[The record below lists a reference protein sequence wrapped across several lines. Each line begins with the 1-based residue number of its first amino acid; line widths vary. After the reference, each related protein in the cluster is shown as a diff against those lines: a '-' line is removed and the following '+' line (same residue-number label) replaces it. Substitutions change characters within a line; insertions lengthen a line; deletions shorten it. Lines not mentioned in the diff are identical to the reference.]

1 MLYLITTELK
11 NAEIIRRFLVSK
23 YSKGFT
29 LIELIATMV
38 IASILASSL
47 ITGYRTYNEW
57 LKVNKE
63 ILNMVNTL
71 RQARDY
77 CMGANENFYLSV
89 DTDAD
94 TYTLKYKEAKNALNL
109 PGQND
114 NVFTMPSF
122 VDFTAS
128 TGLDA
133 ELVFNILGEPTE
145 GATITINTDER
156 TIEIVS
162 PTGYIYAHN

>member
-1 MLYLITTELK
+1 M
-11 NAEIIRRFLVSK
+11 SK

-47 ITGYRTYNEW
+47 ITGYRNYNEW
-57 LKVNKE
+57 QKVNKE
-63 ILNMVNTL
+63 ILTMVNTL
-71 RQARDY
+71 RQARDH
-77 CMGANENFYLSV
+77 CIEANENFYLSV

-94 TYTLKYKEAKNALNL
+94 TYTLKYKTTKVALNL

-114 NVFTMPSF
+114 NVFTMPIF

-128 TGLDA
+128 DVGTDL
-133 ELVFNILGEPTE
+133 EFNILGEPT
-145 GATITINTDER
+145 ATKTITINTDER
-156 TIEIVS
+156 TIEIVY
-162 PTGYIYAHN
+162 PTGNIYAHN

>member
-1 MLYLITTELK
+1 MT
-11 NAEIIRRFLVSK
+11 RFSQ
-23 YSKGFT
+23 GFT

-63 ILNMVNTL
+63 ILDMVNTI

-77 CMGANENFYLSV
+77 CMEANENFYLSV

-94 TYTLKYKEAKNALNL
+94 TYTLEYINDNTPLPL

-114 NVFTMPSF
+114 NVFTMPNF

-128 TGLDA
+128 TGLNE
-133 ELVFNILGEPTE
+133 ELVFNILGEPAE
-145 GATITINTDER
+145 EATITINTNER
-156 TIEIVS
+156 IIRIVS
-162 PTGYIYAHN
+162 PTGYIYAD

>member
-1 MLYLITTELK
+1 M
-11 NAEIIRRFLVSK
+11 SK

-47 ITGYRTYNEW
+47 ITGYRTYNEF

-63 ILNMVNTL
+63 ILNMVNTI

-77 CMGANENFYLSV
+77 CMEANENFYLSV

-94 TYTLKYKEAKNALNL
+94 TYTLEYINDNNALNL

-133 ELVFNILGEPTE
+133 ELVFNIVGEPTE
-145 GATITINTDER
+145 EATITINTNER
-156 TIEIVS
+156 TINIVY
-162 PTGYIYAHN
+162 PTGYIYAD

>member
-1 MLYLITTELK
+1 MYK
-11 NAEIIRRFLVSK
+11 H
-23 YSKGFT
+23 SKGFT

-47 ITGYRTYNEW
+47 VTGYRTYNEW
-57 LKVNKE
+57 LKVNEE

-77 CMGANENFYLSV
+77 CIEANENFYLSV
-89 DTDAD
+89 DAGSD
-94 TYTLKYKEAKNALNL
+94 TYTLKYKDTKDALNL

-114 NVFTMPSF
+114 NVFTMPNF

-128 TGLDA
+128 TVGTDLK
-133 ELVFNILGEPTE
+133 FNILGEPSATK
-145 GATITINTDER
+145 TITINTDER

-162 PTGYIYAHN
+162 PTGYIYAHI

>member
-1 MLYLITTELK
+1 M
-11 NAEIIRRFLVSK
+11 SK

-47 ITGYRTYNEW
+47 MTGYRTYNEW

-63 ILNMVNTL
+63 ILNMVNTI

-77 CMGANENFYLSV
+77 CMEANENFYLSV

-94 TYTLKYKEAKNALNL
+94 TYTLEYINDNNALNL
-109 PGQND
+109 PGQNG

-128 TGLDA
+128 TGLNE

-145 GATITINTDER
+145 GATITINTNER
-156 TIEIVS
+156 TINIVY
-162 PTGYIYAHN
+162 PTGYIYAD

>member
-1 MLYLITTELK
+1 MT
-11 NAEIIRRFLVSK
+11 RFSR
-23 YSKGFT
+23 GFT

-47 ITGYRTYNEW
+47 ITGYRTYNEF
-57 LKVNKE
+57 LKANKE
-63 ILNMVNTL
+63 ILNMVNTI

-77 CMGANENFYLSV
+77 CMEANEIFFLSV
-89 DTDAD
+89 NTDAD
-94 TYTLKYKEAKNALNL
+94 TYTLEYKTDDNALNL

-114 NVFTMPSF
+114 NVFTMPNF

-128 TGLDA
+128 TVGTDL
-133 ELVFNILGEPTE
+133 EFNILGEPSATK
-145 GATITINTDER
+145 TITINSGER
-156 TIEIVS
+156 TIEIVY

>member
-1 MLYLITTELK
+1 MLFLIITELK
-11 NAEIIRRFLVSK
+11 NAEIIRRFFVSK

-57 LKVNKE
+57 LKVNEE

-77 CMGANENFYLSV
+77 CIEANENFYLSV
-89 DTDAD
+89 DTGAD
-94 TYTLKYKEAKNALNL
+94 TYTLKYKDAKDALNL

-128 TGLDA
+128 TGITDLK
-133 ELVFNILGEPTE
+133 FNILGEPSDTE
-145 GATITINTDER
+145 TITINTDER
-156 TIEIVS
+156 TIEIVY

>member
-1 MLYLITTELK
+1 M
-11 NAEIIRRFLVSK
+11 SK

-47 ITGYRTYNEW
+47 ITGYRTYNEF

-63 ILNMVNTL
+63 ILNMVNTI

-77 CMGANENFYLSV
+77 CMEANKIFYLSV

-94 TYTLKYKEAKNALNL
+94 TYTLEYINDNNALNL

-122 VDFTAS
+122 VDFTTS

-145 GATITINTDER
+145 GATITINTNER
-156 TIEIVS
+156 TINIVS
-162 PTGYIYAHN
+162 PTGYIYAD

>member
-1 MLYLITTELK
+1 MYK
-11 NAEIIRRFLVSK
+11 H
-23 YSKGFT
+23 SKGFT

-63 ILNMVNTL
+63 ILHMVNTI

-77 CMGANENFYLSV
+77 CMEANENFYLSV

-94 TYTLKYKEAKNALNL
+94 TYTLEYINDNNALNL

-128 TGLDA
+128 TGLNE
-133 ELVFNILGEPTE
+133 ELVFNILGEPAE
-145 GATITINTDER
+145 EATITINTNER
-156 TIEIVS
+156 TIEIVY

>member
-1 MLYLITTELK
+1 M
-11 NAEIIRRFLVSK
+11 SK
-23 YSKGFT
+23 HSKGFT

-47 ITGYRTYNEW
+47 ITGYRTYNEF

-63 ILNMVNTL
+63 IINMVNTI

-77 CMGANENFYLSV
+77 CMEANENFYLSV
-89 DTDAD
+89 DMDAD
-94 TYTLKYKEAKNALNL
+94 TYTLEYINDNNALNL

-128 TGLDA
+128 TVGTDLK
-133 ELVFNILGEPTE
+133 FNILGEPTE

-156 TIEIVS
+156 TIEIVY

>member
-1 MLYLITTELK
+1 M
-11 NAEIIRRFLVSK
+11 
-23 YSKGFT
+23 
-29 LIELIATMV
+29 
-38 IASILASSL
+38 
-47 ITGYRTYNEW
+47 NE
-57 LKVNKE
+57 E

-77 CMGANENFYLSV
+77 CIEANENFYLTV
-89 DTDAD
+89 DTGAD
-94 TYTLKYKEAKNALNL
+94 TYTLKYKETKDALNL

-114 NVFTMPSF
+114 NVFTMPNF

-128 TGLDA
+128 TVGTDLK
-133 ELVFNILGEPTE
+133 FNILGEPSATK
-145 GATITINTDER
+145 TITINTDER